1 MSNMTIRVV
10 TEAKEFESLGEVWDE
25 LSQNSG
31 HDTSVYLT
39 HEWLWTWWRHFG
51 EGKKL
56 NILLIERERQVIGI
70 VPLMRTE
77 YRLGLLRLRALET
90 IGSVNYNCVGL
101 TQSENREEVI
111 AAFLAYMAE
120 ELANNGLVLRL
131 TLVPEDSEFLALLR
145 KNIPS
150 FADNLA
156 VQEKATTVA
165 PYIALPATWDEYFRS
180 LSGNRRWIL
189 RRRLRA
195 LEEAHVV
202 DFQEC
207 TVDALDARLN
217 EFFDLHQKRW
227 QSVNVKGVF
236 ADPRNKEFY
245 RDIATQFLER
255 GWLHFSCL
263 TVDGEMASAEYG
275 FVYGRKFYAATAARD
290 PRYSKYS
297 VGHLHCMFLIRETI
311 EKGLREYDLLRGD
324 EPYKFYW
331 TKLARR
337 YMQITIIRRSPCSR
351 LRLGFVSALL
361 RLHELRQYGLREMY
375 YLYLIKRREK
385 RDKKRMGLKTQR

>member
-1 MSNMTIRVV
+1 MSDTTIRVV
-10 TEAKEFESLGEVWDE
+10 TEAKEFESLGEVWDR
-25 LSQNSG
+25 LSRNSG

-51 EGKKL
+51 EGNKL
-56 NILLIERERQVIGI
+56 NILLIERESQVIGI

-101 TQSENREEVI
+101 AQSENREEVI

-145 KNIPS
+145 KNIPL

-207 TVDALDARLN
+207 TVDTLDARLN

-227 QSVNVKGVF
+227 QSVNVRGVF
-236 ADPRNKEFY
+236 ADPKNKEFY

-255 GWLHFSCL
+255 GWLHFSCI
-263 TVDGEMASAEYG
+263 TVDGEMALAEYS
-275 FVYGRKFYAATAARD
+275 FVYDRKFYAATAARD

-297 VGHLHCMFLIRETI
+297 LGHLHYVYLVKGAIERGLQEFDFL
-311 EKGLREYDLLRGD
+311 KGD

-331 TKLARR
+331 TKLTRR
-337 YMQITIIRRSPCSR
+337 CMQITIIRRSRYSR

-361 RLHELRQYGLREMY
+361 RLNELRQYGLMEMY
-375 YLYLIKRREK
+375 YLRLIRKREERE
-385 RDKKRMGLKTQR
+385 RKRMGLKTLR